1 MIVSVVY
8 GGKEER
14 EASTKNAKDIAEVLS
29 SRGYTVHLM
38 EFGSDIISKLKE
50 LRTDVVYVCVQGKG
64 YGDGTL
70 QGMLEHEG
78 IPFTG
83 SGMRAACLINDKIL
97 CKLLFDRAGIATPK
111 WDILTRKR
119 YMKGD
124 YPFEEFGFPFL
135 AKAPTQGASCGIEI
149 IRNMDDISRIAN
161 VFTFD
166 DPILLE
172 RFIIG
177 NYCTVGFYE
186 RNGQTV
192 TLPAVKFIHP
202 EGLENTEE
210 SENLFLTAQVPGKHT
225 VKECGFS
232 PELED
237 NILHTAKKVFDVTG
251 AKGLAR
257 VDFMLDKRTQIP
269 YVLEI
274 NAVPGLRR
282 ASFLPQEAAIAGI
295 HYEDMIEDILKSAF
309 QGELSNV

>member
-14 EASTKNAKDIAEVLS
+14 EASAKNAKDITDALI
-29 SRGYTVHLM
+29 SRGYTVHLL
-38 EFGSDIISKLKE
+38 EFGENIISKLQE
-50 LRTDVVYVCVQGKG
+50 LGTDVVYVCVQGKG

-97 CKLLFDRAGIATPK
+97 CKLLFDRVGIPTPK
-111 WDILTRKR
+111 WDILTKKQ
-119 YMKGD
+119 YFEGN

-149 IRNMDDISRIAN
+149 ISSMDDIPNIAN
-161 VFTFD
+161 VFSFD
-166 DPILLE
+166 NPILLE
-172 RFIIG
+172 RFIFG

-186 RNGQTV
+186 RHGQV
-192 TLPAVKFIHP
+192 ITLPAVKFVHP
-202 EGLENTEE
+202 AGLDNTEE
-210 SENLFLTAQVPGKHT
+210 SESLFLTAQVPGKHT

-232 PELED
+232 AELEEC
-237 NILHTAKKVFDVTG
+237 ILRTAEKVFDVTG
-251 AKGLAR
+251 ARGLAR
-257 VDFMLDKRTQIP
+257 VDFMLEKKTQIP

-282 ASFLPQEAAIAGI
+282 ASFLPQEAALAGI
-295 HYEDMIEDILKSAF
+295 QYEDMIEDILKSAL
-309 QGELSNV
+309 QEDLNNV

>member
-8 GGKEER
+8 GGKEEG
-14 EASTKNAKDIAEVLS
+14 EASAKNAKDIAEALS

-38 EFGSDIISKLKE
+38 EFGKDIISKLRE
-50 LRTDVVYVCVQGKG
+50 LGTDAVFVCVQGKG
-64 YGDGTL
+64 FGDGTL

-97 CKLLFDRAGIATPK
+97 CKLLFDRAGIPTPK
-111 WDILTRKR
+111 WDILTKKQ
-119 YMKGD
+119 YEEGN

-149 IRNMDDISRIAN
+149 IRSMDDIPLIGN
-161 VFTFD
+161 VFSFD
-166 DPILLE
+166 NPILIE
-172 RFIIG
+172 RFIFG
-177 NYCTVGFYE
+177 TYCTVGFYE
-186 RNGQTV
+186 RNGQIV
-192 TLPAVKFIHP
+192 RLPVVKFIYP
-202 EGLENTEE
+202 EKELKDDI
-210 SENLFLTAQVPGKHT
+210 FLTAQVPGKHT
-225 VKECGFS
+225 VAKCGF
-232 PELED
+232 PAELDES
-237 NILHTAKKVFDVTG
+237 ILHTAEKVFDITG

-257 VDFMLDKRTQIP
+257 VDFMLERKTQIP

-295 HYEDMIEDILKSAF
+295 QYEDMIEDILKSALRE
-309 QGELSNV
+309 ELNNV